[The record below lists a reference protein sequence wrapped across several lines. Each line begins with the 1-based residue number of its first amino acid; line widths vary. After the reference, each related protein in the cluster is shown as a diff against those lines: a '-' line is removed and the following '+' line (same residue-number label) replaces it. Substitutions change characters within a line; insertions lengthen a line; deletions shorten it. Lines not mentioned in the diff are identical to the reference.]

1 MMLQQV
7 LNTLMHEDFR
17 YFGIAR
23 SVTTGTSRRYV
34 AMHEGVKCEKG
45 RGEAMKMNGGG
56 NLYMIWRFLWPRKV
70 SQ

>member
-1 MMLQQV
+1 MLQQV

-45 RGEAMKMNGGG
+45 RGEDEDE
-56 NLYMIWRFLWPRKV
+56 WRRQFVYDLAILVAKE
-70 SQ
+70 S